1 MLGRGQPPVRARTS
15 RFNRKPADAERPV
28 AHERPAVNL
37 LPIYTLLVTL
47 TSTLLIT
54 RIATVA
60 LSLTGMSRQ
69 SARFQA
75 RSAMTGV
82 GFTTRESEHI
92 LNHPVRRRIV
102 MWLMLLGNAGI
113 VTIVATLMASLVNI
127 NHQSTGLGRSI
138 TVLGLG
144 IFILFWLANS
154 RWVDHWMSHAIEF
167 ALRRWTQLDI
177 RDYVS
182 LFRLSDGYAVSE
194 IQVDNHDW
202 IANKTLAELRLP
214 AEGILVLGI
223 QRLDQTYVGAPN
235 AKTKILSGD
244 LLIIYGP
251 GHRIEELNRR
261 REGLEGKLAHMEAVE
276 EQQRVTAQQ
285 QDEGESPETPESTP

>member
-1 MLGRGQPPVRARTS
+1 M
-15 RFNRKPADAERPV
+15 
-28 AHERPAVNL
+28 NL

-47 TSTLLIT
+47 TGTLLIT

-60 LSLTGMSRQ
+60 LSLTGMSRE

-82 GFTTRESEHI
+82 GFTTRESESI

-127 NHQSTGLGRSI
+127 NQQVTGVGRSV
-138 TVLGLG
+138 TVLSLG
-144 IFILFWLANS
+144 VFILFWFANS
-154 RWVDHWMSHAIEF
+154 RWIDRWMSHAIEY
-167 ALRRWTQLDI
+167 ALRRWTQLDV

-194 IQVDNHDW
+194 IQVDLHDW

-214 AEGILVLGI
+214 SEGVLVLGI

-235 AKTKILSGD
+235 AKTMIFSGD
-244 LLIIYGP
+244 LLILYGP

-261 REGLEGKLAHMEAVE
+261 REGIEGKRAHLEAVE
-276 EQQRVTAQQ
+276 EQQRIAAQQ
-285 QDEGESPETPESTP
+285 EGSDELRDSSNTPTSS

>member
-1 MLGRGQPPVRARTS
+1 MRARRPPFIPRLIT
-15 RFNRKPADAERPV
+15 AACPV
-28 AHERPAVNL
+28 AHERSTVNL

-47 TSTLLIT
+47 TGTLLIT
-54 RIATVA
+54 RIATAA
-60 LSLTGMSRQ
+60 LSLTGMSHE

-82 GFTTRESEHI
+82 GFTTRESESI

-127 NHQSTGLGRSI
+127 NQQVTGVGRSI
-138 TVLGLG
+138 TVLSLG
-144 IFILFWLANS
+144 VFVLFWFANS
-154 RWVDHWMSHAIEF
+154 RWIDRWMSHAIEY
-167 ALRRWTQLDI
+167 ALRRWTQLDV

-194 IQVDNHDW
+194 IQVDLHDW
-202 IANKTLAELRLP
+202 IANKTLADLRLP
-214 AEGILVLGI
+214 SEGVLILGI

-235 AKTKILSGD
+235 AKTMILSGD
-244 LLIIYGP
+244 LLILYGP

-261 REGLEGKLAHMEAVE
+261 RKGLEGKLAHMEAVE
-276 EQQRVTAQQ
+276 EQQRLTAQQ
-285 QDEGESPETPESTP
+285 REAEDSREPPETTP